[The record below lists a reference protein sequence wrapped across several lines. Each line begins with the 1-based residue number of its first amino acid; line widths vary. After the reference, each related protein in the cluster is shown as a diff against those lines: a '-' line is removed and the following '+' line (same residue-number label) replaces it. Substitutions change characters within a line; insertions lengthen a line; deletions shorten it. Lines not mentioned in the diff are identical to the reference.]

1 MVQEAMP
8 RRCTRLSDGF
18 VDFGEE
24 LKNGGGKDV
33 TKSVETTA
41 EAENKKKVKGPRM
54 SFNEVTARRLGVHGN

>member
-24 LKNGGGKDV
+24 LKKGGGKDV

-41 EAENKKKVKGPRM
+41 EAENKKK
-54 SFNEVTARRLGVHGN
+54 